1 MISEGGG
8 GGKSLGGGGVDVLG
22 GGGGAKESGGGGG
35 GDGALPFISLGG
47 GGIESPLLLPS
58 AYVAILRVYE
68 STGASRCEDKRP
80 VAEEC
85 GLKYGAL
92 SSRNIYEAKKGD

>member
-1 MISEGGG
+1 MISDGGG
-8 GGKSLGGGGVDVLG
+8 GGKSLGGGGADAWG

-35 GDGALPFISLGG
+35 GDGALPFNSLGG

-58 AYVAILRVYE
+58 TYVAIFRVYE
-68 STGASRCEDKRP
+68 STGASRSRDKRP

-85 GLKYGAL
+85 GLKDGAL
-92 SSRNIYEAKKGD
+92 PSREYI